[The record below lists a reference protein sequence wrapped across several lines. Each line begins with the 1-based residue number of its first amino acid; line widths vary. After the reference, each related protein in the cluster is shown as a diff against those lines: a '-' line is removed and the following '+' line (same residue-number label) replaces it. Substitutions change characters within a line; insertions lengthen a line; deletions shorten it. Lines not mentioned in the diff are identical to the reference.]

1 MSFFKMLAY
10 SFLPQSVI
18 LASMKADQEEALEHQ
33 QIEQEEY
40 QQRQEEYQKVKL
52 PDREYEG

>member
-1 MSFFKMLAY
+1 MGFWKMLLY
-10 SFLPQSVI
+10 SYLPQEVI
-18 LASMKADQEEALEHQ
+18 LASMKADQEKALEQQ

-52 PDREYEG
+52 SDREWEE